1 MSSYY
6 CANTRSFFF
15 ESNFDL
21 STECTNCKHLGCYH
35 VDITN
40 GICKNCYCLATPE
53 DVIKQFHLLKKDK
66 NSKFDLNSKCPCGHL
81 LSDHS
86 NASILS
92 EKLMKYYIDLE
103 HSHEDDDAL
112 LQLCKK
118 TKREP
123 VNINVL
129 MNLEI
134 SQFNKISCLMEIC
147 DYLLFT
153 DIVTFDSAFNNH
165 EFRRSWTAFLKNKY
179 KFRVVIIG
187 YCLKSFSYIKKLLH
201 FYVWLYKRNYKVCY
215 IQMMTSIYDVDA
227 SVSEQYFK
235 QMLGNNELANVFDG
249 CKSLISHNSGKYAD
263 ALYNITK
270 ISLDTFRSLEELD
283 LRTDIGS
290 PSRSIIDNDVTIII
304 KNCPM
309 LSRISLCVYSD
320 QVTGLCD
327 SLNKQNK
334 LLTMLDLEHP
344 QDPFYRDPIVISSF
358 YLLKD
363 LPLETLHLK
372 NYNVH
377 NDDITILVN
386 SCSHLHELH
395 LIGITFDNKIIS
407 SWNSSSMKAL
417 TLRNC
422 YYMKTEDM
430 ILTYTD
436 DDYILPKAYEFRGIR
451 DALHH
456 IDHIKDTQDGTCE
469 FKTITKLDFLLEE
482 VSWPIYDSSF
492 YDDFLL
498 EFQDINFINLNYFDV
513 SFDTLVNEKSLIREI
528 IQKGNELKVVLLFN
542 WHVTNLSLDSISEN
556 CPLLQTIFLCIDDL
570 RMTEL
575 GLKGLIDNCK
585 YLKCI
590 IFYHEEESSLNVP
603 DFKLL
608 YYAFED
614 ICESRR
620 IRIKFSHDYKLN

>member
-1 MSSYY
+1 
-6 CANTRSFFF
+6 
-15 ESNFDL
+15 
-21 STECTNCKHLGCYH
+21 

-53 DVIKQFHLLKKDK
+53 DIKQFHLLNKDK
-66 NSKFDLNSKCPCGHL
+66 KSKHDENRKCPCGHL

-92 EKLMKYYIDLE
+92 KKLMKYYIDLE

-112 LQLCKK
+112 LKIFKK

-134 SQFNKISCLMEIC
+134 SQFNKISCFMEIC
-147 DYLLFT
+147 DYLLFA
-153 DIVTFDSAFNNH
+153 DIVKFDSAFNNH

-179 KFRVVIIG
+179 EFRVVIIG
-187 YCLKSFSYIKKLLH
+187 HCLDFSYIKKLLH

-227 SVSEQYFK
+227 SESEQYFK
-235 QMLGNNELANVFDG
+235 QMLDNNELANVFDG
-249 CKSLISHNSGKYAD
+249 CKSLIFNSSGKYVD

-270 ISLDTFRSLEELD
+270 MSVNTFRSLEELD
-283 LRTDIGS
+283 LRTNIES

-309 LSRISLCVYSD
+309 LSRISLDVYSD

-327 SLNKQNK
+327 SLKK
-334 LLTMLDLEHP
+334 HSKSLTMLDLEHP
-344 QDPFYRDPIVISSF
+344 QDPFYDAVTIVIYSF

-363 LPLETLHLK
+363 LPLETLHLT
-372 NYNVH
+372 NYKVH

-430 ILTYTD
+430 ILSYTN
-436 DDYILPKAYEFRGIR
+436 DDYIFPKAYSFRR
-451 DALHH
+451 LEHALHH
-456 IDHIKDTQDGTCE
+456 IEDLKDTQDGTCE
-469 FKTITKLDFLLEE
+469 FKTIKKLDFMLKE

-498 EFQDINFINLNYFDV
+498 EFQEMNLINLNYFDV
-513 SFDTLVNEKSLIREI
+513 TNDTLVNEKSLMKEI
-528 IQKGNELKVVLLFN
+528 IQKGKNLKKLLIFN
-542 WHVTNLSLDSISEN
+542 WHLTDLLLDSISQS
-556 CPLLQTIFLCIDDL
+556 CPRLREIFLCIDDL

-575 GLKGLIDNCK
+575 GLKRLIDNCK
-585 YLKCI
+585 NLRCI
-590 IFYHEEESSLNVP
+590 IFYQGHETSYDIP
-603 DFKLL
+603 DFKIL
-608 YYAFED
+608 YYVFED
-614 ICESRR
+614 ICKSKG
-620 IRIKFSHDYKLN
+620 IKIKFSHEYNFPEV